1 LSERFRE
8 FLLQAAMLLLVVAI
22 FAAGVLFGMTL
33 VPPEIIVVE
42 RIAPSI
48 QGFEILWRLA

>member
-1 LSERFRE
+1 MSERFRE